1 MLTTETNEPASERGS
16 QIAFALDALRGIVFA
31 NGGAVVALLTF
42 VGQAWSKN
50 EGLAAIVIT
59 CLKPGLLMFVFGTI
73 FGIAAQGMAY
83 LSQLSFGYQKRRA
96 GGMLRIACVLLSAG
110 GIVLF
115 GWGAIA
121 AIQGILALS

>member
-42 VGQAWSKN
+42 IGQAWSKN
-50 EGLAAIVIT
+50 ESQAAIVIT
-59 CLKPGLLMFVFGTI
+59 CIKPGLLMFVFGTI
-73 FGIAAQGMAY
+73 FGITAQGMAY
-83 LSQLSFGYQKRRA
+83 LSQLSFGYKRRGA
-96 GGMLRIACVLLSAG
+96 GSMLRIACVLLSFC

-121 AIQGILALS
+121 AIQGLLAFS